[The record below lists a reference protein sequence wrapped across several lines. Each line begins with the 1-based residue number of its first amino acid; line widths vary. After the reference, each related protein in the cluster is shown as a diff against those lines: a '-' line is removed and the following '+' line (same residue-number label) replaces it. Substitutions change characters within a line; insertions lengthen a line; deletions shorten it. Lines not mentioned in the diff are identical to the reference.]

1 MRYFHT
7 LDPDQIRELE
17 EQDRRD
23 LEDYARAAELLAED
37 AAMERY
43 YERRHNQQWGTLVL
57 PVPARLLLRPACTA
71 HRMYRQTHSHRR
83 IK

>member
-1 MRYFHT
+1 MPEDRRRLLQNYPFKMRYFHT

-43 YERRHNQQWGTLVL
+43 YERRHNQQ
-57 PVPARLLLRPACTA
+57 
-71 HRMYRQTHSHRR
+71 
-83 IK
+83 

>member
-7 LDPDQIRELE
+7 LDPDEIWELE
-17 EQDRRD
+17 DQDRRD

-43 YERRHNQQWGTLVL
+43 YERKYNQ
-57 PVPARLLLRPACTA
+57 
-71 HRMYRQTHSHRR
+71 
-83 IK
+83 K